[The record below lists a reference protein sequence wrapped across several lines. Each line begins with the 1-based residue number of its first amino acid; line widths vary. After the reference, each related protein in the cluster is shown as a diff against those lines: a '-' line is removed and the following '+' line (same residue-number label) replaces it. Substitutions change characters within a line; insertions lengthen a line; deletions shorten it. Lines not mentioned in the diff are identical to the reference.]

1 MSALPPVYG
10 ITAAALFPG
19 VDAFL
24 ERLAQALASGLRL
37 LQVRDKHLAPSERE
51 DFAARC
57 VEMCR
62 GHGCRVL
69 VNDGGDIAGKVG
81 ADGVHVPSS
90 ALRNTGPQCFDGLV
104 GVSCH
109 SADELEAGLD
119 VLGADFA
126 VLSPVGRTLTHVDSE
141 PLGWDGFAE
150 LAARHDKPVYAL
162 GGLSVSDADL
172 AISHGACGV
181 ASMRDVWG
189 EPAQA
194 DGAAA
199 Q

>member
-24 ERLAQALASGLRL
+24 ERLAHALAGGLRL
-37 LQVRDKHLAPSERE
+37 LQVRDRQLEPGERE
-51 DFAARC
+51 EFAARC
-57 VEMCR
+57 VGMCR
-62 GHGCRVL
+62 EHGCRVL
-69 VNDGGDIAGKVG
+69 VNDGADIARKVG

-90 ALRNTGPQCFDGLV
+90 ALRNARPRSFGGLV

-109 SADELEAGLD
+109 SADELEAGLGA
-119 VLGADFA
+119 LGADFA
-126 VLSPVGRTLTHVDSE
+126 VLSPVSRTLTHVDAE
-141 PLGWDGFAE
+141 PLGWEGFAE

-162 GGLSVSDADL
+162 GGLSVGDADL

-199 Q
+199 R